1 MENFVVEVGMKLDK
15 NLNYYKKQ
23 LKRNGLKQIFKC
35 TTHDIYFTKEK
46 SFDGFSENQIKKVVY
61 AYEIPKKKKIN

>member
-46 SFDGFSENQIKKVVY
+46 SFDGFSENQIK
-61 AYEIPKKKKIN
+61 

>member
-23 LKRNGLKQIFKC
+23 LKRLN
-35 TTHDIYFTKEK
+35 
-46 SFDGFSENQIKKVVY
+46 SV
-61 AYEIPKKKKIN
+61 